1 MSARSPERASGLV
14 QQILDAVDPRLA
26 PSLRAELAQPGPAS
40 LPAPTQTLALAGH
53 RAAGKSRLLPLVS
66 ELTGRPGV
74 DLDAE
79 LARRHAR
86 PLRSWVS
93 EDVAGF
99 RAAERSAFTQL
110 PPGSLVALGGGF
122 LSHHAELLAGTFT
135 VLVPVSLETYRE
147 RLLQDRERPRLRPEL
162 PLEEEISRIHA
173 ERERLHAQVPTVPL
187 VQLLRACL
195 PPRSPVA

>member
-1 MSARSPERASGLV
+1 MSARSPDRASGLV

-26 PSLRAELAQPGPAS
+26 PSLRAELARPGPTA

-79 LARRHAR
+79 LARRHGR
-86 PLRSWVS
+86 PLRTWVS

-99 RAAERSAFTQL
+99 RAAERAAFTQL
-110 PPGSLVALGGGF
+110 PPGGLVALGGGF
-122 LSHHAELLAGTFT
+122 LSHHAEVLTGAFT

-147 RLLQDRERPRLRPEL
+147 RLLEDRERPRLRPEL
-162 PLEEEISRIHA
+162 TLEEEIFRIHT
-173 ERERLHAQVPTVPL
+173 ERERLHAQFPTVPL
-187 VQLLRACL
+187 VQLLRAFL
-195 PPRSPVA
+195 PLRSPVA